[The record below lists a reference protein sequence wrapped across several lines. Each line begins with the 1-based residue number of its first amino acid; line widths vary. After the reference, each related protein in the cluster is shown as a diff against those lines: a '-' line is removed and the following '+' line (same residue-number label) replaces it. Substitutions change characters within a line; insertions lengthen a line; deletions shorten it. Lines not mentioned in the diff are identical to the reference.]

1 MAFFDELS
9 KKAQAYAGVAV
20 EKARD
25 LADTASEKAR
35 AAADSAK
42 ISMAISTEQRE
53 MEKNY
58 RAIGEWFVSEYE
70 GEIPDAVKDVVAAVF
85 GLKEK
90 IAELEAS
97 SPRRRMR
104 PRTSSRS
111 SPWPRPR
118 RPARLWREV
127 RQQVLPRVRR
137 ADGRILRQQKGEESG
152 ALLSFC

>member
-70 GEIPDAVKDVVAAVF
+70 GEIPDAVKDVVAAV
-85 GLKEK
+85 LASKEK

-97 SPRRRMR
+97 QAQEGGCARGRHRGRARGREDLP
-104 PRTSSRS
+104 
-111 SPWPRPR
+111 
-118 RPARLWREV
+118 RLWREV

-137 ADGRILRQQKGEESG
+137 AMGE
-152 ALLSFC
+152 

>member
-70 GEIPDAVKDVVAAVF
+70 GEIPDAVKDVVDLEPI
-85 GLKEK
+85 GLLGRSPLAQH
-90 IAELEAS
+90 ILAQHGPRRLLEAFARKQTVVALEVELGPAA
-97 SPRRRMR
+97 SPRYACTGRM
-104 PRTSSRS
+104 
-111 SPWPRPR
+111 
-118 RPARLWREV
+118 
-127 RQQVLPRVRR
+127 
-137 ADGRILRQQKGEESG
+137 
-152 ALLSFC
+152 

>member
-70 GEIPDAVKDVVAAVF
+70 GEIPDAVKDVVAAV
-85 GLKEK
+85 LASKEK

-97 SPRRRMR
+97 QAQEGEC
-104 PRTSSRS
+104 
-111 SPWPRPR
+111 
-118 RPARLWREV
+118 ARGRH
-127 RQQVLPRVRR
+127 RGR
-137 ADGRILRQQKGEESG
+137 AHGRDEKTCPVCGVKSDSKFCPECGAPMGE
-152 ALLSFC
+152 

>member
-70 GEIPDAVKDVVAAVF
+70 GEIPDAVKDVVAAV
-85 GLKEK
+85 LASKEK

-97 SPRRRMR
+97 KPKKEDV
-104 PRTSSRS
+104 PEDVI
-111 SPWPRPR
+111 
-118 RPARLWREV
+118 EV
-127 RQQVLPRVRR
+127 KPVAETEKTCPVCGVKSDSKFCPECG
-137 ADGRILRQQKGEESG
+137 APMGE
-152 ALLSFC
+152 

>member
-70 GEIPDAVKDVVAAVF
+70 GEIPDAVKDVVAAV
-85 GLKEK
+85 LASKEK
-90 IAELEAS
+90 IAQLEAAKRKEETQDEE
-97 SPRRRMR
+97 P
-104 PRTSSRS
+104 
-111 SPWPRPR
+111 
-118 RPARLWREV
+118 
-127 RQQVLPRVRR
+127 Q
-137 ADGRILRQQKGEESG
+137 EESG
-152 ALLSFC
+152 DARTCSVCGTVSDSNFCPHCGAPMGK

>member
-70 GEIPDAVKDVVAAVF
+70 GEIPDAGEGRRGGRF
-85 GLKEK
+85 GL
-90 IAELEAS
+90 
-97 SPRRRMR
+97 
-104 PRTSSRS
+104 
-111 SPWPRPR
+111 
-118 RPARLWREV
+118 
-127 RQQVLPRVRR
+127 Q
-137 ADGRILRQQKGEESG
+137 GEDR
-152 ALLSFC
+152 